1 MKDKPKRR
9 RIWLFVLIVPLLLC
23 AALAIGSAISNR
35 SLPTAPQELDRLT
48 AIDTARVTEAFRIKA
63 ALGDQVWPGW
73 GSTSIPIVVW
83 NDEYRFL
90 HGYEGQPA
98 GWEPLAGEEVA
109 GLPVYRAAAR
119 EEEQSFAEELVADVW
134 VGSFSTKW
142 QIDSFFI
149 SEFHDEII
157 PAPLNEVVPY
167 RLFIIPTEQYVA
179 GMLHETFHA
188 YQAITAR
195 DRFDDA
201 ETAYRSEEAYWAADE
216 AMRDGWETEIDTLIR
231 ALRAGDDA
239 EARELAAEFLT
250 QRAARRE
257 AASLSAVLIDYERRY
272 EWLEGLAKYAEIGIF
287 EAAAGDVGDPV
298 PALADDPDFHGY
310 RNFTQRYNTEIMS
323 MQNTAGNEG
332 DTRFYYTG
340 MAQARLLD
348 RLQPGWKD
356 RVMGPGVWLEDLLAE
371 AVAGG

>member
-9 RIWLFVLIVPLLLC
+9 RLWLFMLIAPLFLC
-23 AALAIGSAISNR
+23 VALAVGSAISNLG
-35 SLPTAPQELDRLT
+35 LPTTPQEVDRLT
-48 AIDTARVTEAFRIKA
+48 ALDTARVAEAFRIKA
-63 ALGDQVWPGW
+63 GLGDQVWPGW
-73 GSTSIPIVVW
+73 GSAPIPIVVW

-90 HGYEGQPA
+90 HGYEGQPP

-149 SEFHDEII
+149 AEFHDEIV
-157 PAPLNEVVPY
+157 PAPLNEVIPY

-188 YQAITAR
+188 YQAAAAR
-195 DRFDDA
+195 ERFDDA
-201 ETAYRSEEAYWAADE
+201 ETAYPSEEAYRAADA
-216 AMRDGWETEIDTLIR
+216 AMRDGWQAEIDTLIR
-231 ALRAGDDA
+231 ALRAADEA
-239 EARELAAEFLT
+239 EARKLAAEFLA

-257 AASLSAVLIDYERRY
+257 AAGLSTTLIDYERRF
-272 EWLEGLAKYAEIGIF
+272 EWLEGLAKYVEIGIF
-287 EAAAGDVGDPV
+287 EAAAEGGDPV

-310 RNFTQRYNTEIMS
+310 RNFTQRYNTEIIS
-323 MQNTAGNEG
+323 MRNAAGNEG

-348 RLQPGWKD
+348 RLLPGWKD

-371 AVAGG
+371 AVGGA